1 MSGPILRIMKIDALS
16 SSPATLAVQREIAV
30 MKKQQDVAKE
40 TGQALVDLVK
50 HATPPGRVDTHA

>member
-1 MSGPILRIMKIDALS
+1 MKIDALS